1 MSRHRYM
8 THKQAAEYLGMDK
21 RRLYRLVE
29 RRQVPFGKRGSAL
42 IYDKVRLD
50 DWVDFCH
57 KKHGTTMQEA
67 VQRYLKK
74 GNLL

>member
-1 MSRHRYM
+1 MSYRYM

-29 RRQVPFGKRGSAL
+29 RRPIPYGKRGKAL

-50 DWVDFCH
+50 DWVDICH
-57 KKHGTTMQEA
+57 KKHGVTLQEA
-67 VQRYLKK
+67 VGRYLKK